1 MRERLNLGELLIL
14 ESWMKLA
21 DVIQKTEDIEV
32 LLSALRDKGIAGR
45 TIRPSPQ
52 TNILVARLSTFSR
65 STLRVLG

>member
-32 LLSALRDKGIAGR
+32 LLSTLRDKGMQVE
-45 TIRPSPQ
+45 P
-52 TNILVARLSTFSR
+52 
-65 STLRVLG
+65 